1 MKYIKAV
8 LGVALLVIIDQY
20 TKTLAVRYL
29 KDKAAIPIIT
39 NVFEL
44 RYLENRGA
52 AFGVFQDAK
61 IMFLI
66 MTILV
71 IAVLIWAF
79 IKIPSTRRYSPL
91 YWTMVFLGAG
101 AIGNCI
107 DRLLNGYVVD
117 FLYFKLIDFPIFNV
131 ADIYVTCS
139 VAVLF
144 ILILFKYKEQD
155 LAVFTLKK
163 PVGES
168 AKSVEKKDNEQ

>member
-8 LGVALLVIIDQY
+8 LGVALLVIIDQF
-20 TKTLAVRYL
+20 TKVLAVRNL
-29 KDKAAIPIIT
+29 KNKDAIPIISD
-39 NVFEL
+39 VFEL

-61 IMFLI
+61 ILFLI

-71 IAVLIWAF
+71 VIVLIWAF
-79 IKIPSTRRYSPL
+79 IKIPSTKRYSPL

-107 DRLLNGYVVD
+107 DRLSNGYVVD
-117 FLYFKLIDFPIFNV
+117 FLYFRLIDFPIFNV

-139 VAVLF
+139 VIVLF
-144 ILILFKYKEQD
+144 ILLLFRYKEQD
-155 LAVFTLKK
+155 LAVFNPKK
-163 PVGES
+163 SMGETT
-168 AKSVEKKDNEQ
+168 KNMEKEDNEQ